1 MTIME
6 SLPRYA
12 TDEVLDGETVCTT
25 PEESDAHM
33 NAIINANEVRTDIH
47 IAPSPRVDTCF
58 YQAHR
63 SAQSPTANSSRNRFS
78 TGPMPMSNGQ
88 RKTGEVPA
96 ITRMPHCLAWY

>member
-1 MTIME
+1 MLTIME

-47 IAPSPRVDTCF
+47 IATQAVLSGRRADRV
-58 YQAHR
+58 A
-63 SAQSPTANSSRNRFS
+63 SR
-78 TGPMPMSNGQ
+78 
-88 RKTGEVPA
+88 
-96 ITRMPHCLAWY
+96 

>member
-33 NAIINANEVRTDIH
+33 NAIINASEVRTGIH
-47 IAPSPRVDTCF
+47 IAT
-58 YQAHR
+58 QA
-63 SAQSPTANSSRNRFS
+63 A
-78 TGPMPMSNGQ
+78 
-88 RKTGEVPA
+88 
-96 ITRMPHCLAWY
+96 

>member
-33 NAIINANEVRTDIH
+33 NAIINASDMRTDIH
-47 IAPSPRVDTCF
+47 IAT
-58 YQAHR
+58 QA
-63 SAQSPTANSSRNRFS
+63 A
-78 TGPMPMSNGQ
+78 
-88 RKTGEVPA
+88 
-96 ITRMPHCLAWY
+96 

>member
-33 NAIINANEVRTDIH
+33 NAIINASTTLHYRRETLLL
-47 IAPSPRVDTCF
+47 SDTLKG
-58 YQAHR
+58 
-63 SAQSPTANSSRNRFS
+63 RF
-78 TGPMPMSNGQ
+78 
-88 RKTGEVPA
+88 PA
-96 ITRMPHCLAWY
+96 TPEESETV